1 MSSPD
6 VWTPRLGYLPDPAHP
21 FNKQWD
27 IFNTRRRIVLVDGSR
42 KSGKTWAVLHRV
54 ARHLWETPGAR
65 VAVFAKSVKL
75 AKDGGSWQELVERT
89 IPEWCD
95 GDFGFKFT
103 TFDADKVGGPKTDSI
118 TKTPYFRIR
127 NYYGGESEARLYS
140 IDNDDEV
147 ASKVK
152 NKSFSMIWF
161 VELSMF
167 KDPRIL
173 SVTLPSLRMP
183 HLRPPHGKPD
193 TYHQWIGDTNPDEDL
208 GNRSW
213 FYKVFYEDRTKAHVR
228 QKNESDDDY
237 QERQE
242 YYASMEVITM
252 FMKDNP
258 FITRQEVIELKMSC
272 RDDQGLFDSYVL
284 GIHGDGG
291 QKRTKHFAGIFN
303 PQVHVVGAIDGDDS
317 MDTTSQI
324 YVNKNTT
331 LLHSGWDIGSTS
343 NHAAGIVDIWTSMVG
358 GVERSNFSVL
368 DEVTSFDE
376 RIKIEDFA
384 REFTKKM
391 DFIEKR
397 NNRKYDWT
405 HWSDDTALNV
415 WRPISGT
422 FDYLEIMRA
431 TDNRVVLQGVFKP
444 EGSVKTRVRLLRRL
458 LREERIFVSARCVR
472 VIAMLEECRKGDS
485 EKDFVLWDEHKHT
498 FDWLTYI
505 IFMELLAELQ
515 EENQG
520 PKVTHESAPIAVG

>member
-1 MSSPD
+1 MSPSQPSPT
-6 VWTPRLGYLPDPAHP
+6 VWLPRLGYAADPLHP

-42 KSGKTWAVLHRV
+42 KSGKTWSVLHRV

-95 GDFGFKFT
+95 GGFGFQFT
-103 TFDADKVGGPKTDSI
+103 TFDSDKVPGPKIDSI
-118 TKTPYFRIR
+118 TKTPYFRVR
-127 NYYGGESEARLYS
+127 NFYGGESEAKLYS

-152 NKSFSMIWF
+152 NKSFSMIYF

-173 SVTLPSLRMP
+173 SVTLPSLRMA
-183 HLRPPHGKPD
+183 HLRPPPGKPD
-193 TYHQWIGDTNPDEDL
+193 LNHQWLADTNPDEDL

-213 FYKVFYEDRTKAHVR
+213 FYKVFYEDRLKAHVR
-228 QKNESDDDY
+228 LEKESEEDW

-242 YYASMEVITM
+242 YYGSMETITM
-252 FMKDNP
+252 YMKDNP
-258 FITRQEVIELKMSC
+258 YITRQEVIELKMSC
-272 RDDQGLFDSYVL
+272 RDDQGLYDSYVL

-291 QKRTKHFAGIFN
+291 QKRTKHFAALFDPKI
-303 PQVHVVGAIDGDDS
+303 HVIGTRGEPEED
-317 MDTTSQI
+317 QI
-324 YVNKNTT
+324 YTSKNTT
-331 LLHSGWDIGSTS
+331 VLHTGWDIGSTS
-343 NHAAGIVDIWTSMVG
+343 NHAAGIAEIWTSIVNG
-358 GVERSNFSVL
+358 RERSNFSVL
-368 DEVTSFDE
+368 DELTSFSE
-376 RIKIEDFA
+376 QIRIEDFA
-384 REFTKKM
+384 SDFEKKM
-391 DFIEKR
+391 DAIEAR
-397 NNRKYDWT
+397 NQRKFEWI

-415 WRPISGT
+415 WRPTSGT
-422 FDYLEIMRA
+422 FDYLEVIRA
-431 TDNRVVLQGVFKP
+431 TNNRVVLQGVLKP

-458 LREERIFVSARCVR
+458 LREARIFVSAKCTR

-505 IFMELLAELQ
+505 IFMELLQELM
-515 EENQG
+515 EENRG
-520 PKVTHESAPIAVG
+520 PKAAESEIVGVG